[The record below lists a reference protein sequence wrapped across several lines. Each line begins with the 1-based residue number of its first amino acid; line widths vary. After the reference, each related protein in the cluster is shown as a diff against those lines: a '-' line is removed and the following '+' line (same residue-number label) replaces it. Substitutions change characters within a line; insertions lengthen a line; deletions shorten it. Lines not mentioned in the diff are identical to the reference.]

1 MNTRSLHKFDHRYL
15 FGTQF
20 GEGIVSRAFCF
31 YENPEFHE
39 DGRGTE
45 RGLQILRRFEKHFTG
60 KIYLLLTAQ
69 KLSFTRANLP
79 KAAYDLFW
87 KFDQLRNLEHIR
99 LEVDIGNEIKLPIAV
114 IDITDSTFDT
124 NNTRLFD
131 VARCACVLSSESI
144 GTVASMVKPW
154 ILSYSSSKS
163 MSISRE
169 AMINSLDK
177 SDSHA
182 FFLHLP
188 SQNRWYET
196 SAIAGPEEYVG
207 IEITPAMEKALSG
220 CSFSIL

>member
-15 FGTQF
+15 FGTQL
-20 GEGIVSRAFCF
+20 GEGIESRAYCF
-31 YENPEFHE
+31 DKNPEFHE

-60 KIYLLLTAQ
+60 NIYLLLTAQ
-69 KLSFTRANLP
+69 KLSFTRVDLTKP
-79 KAAYDLFW
+79 AYDLFW
-87 KFDQLRNLEHIR
+87 KFEQLRNLEHIR
-99 LEVDIGNEIKLPIAV
+99 LEVDIGNETKLPIAV
-114 IDITDSTFDT
+114 IDITDSTFDA

-131 VARCACVLSSESI
+131 AARCACVLSNESI
-144 GTVASMVKPW
+144 GTLASMVKPW

-169 AMINSLDK
+169 TMIKSLDK

-188 SQNRWYET
+188 SHNRWHET
-196 SAIAGPEEYVG
+196 SAIVGPEEYVG
-207 IEITPAMEKALSG
+207 IEITPAIEKALSG
-220 CSFSIL
+220 YSFSIL